1 LKFIHKV
8 RNTKRKTKF
17 DFFHCG
23 VVALFTSV
31 GSGVV
36 VALFTSVGSGGVVA
50 LFTSVGSGGVV
61 ALFTSVGSGGV
72 VALFTSVRS
81 GEFVIY
87 EHILPLSKN
96 SRIFCYSCQ

>member
-50 LFTSVGSGGVV
+50 LLVNRCHNSP
-61 ALFTSVGSGGV
+61 
-72 VALFTSVRS
+72 
-81 GEFVIY
+81 
-87 EHILPLSKN
+87 LPTEVK
-96 SRIFCYSCQ
+96 RATTPHFQQK

>member
-1 LKFIHKV
+1 MKFIHKV

-50 LFTSVGSGGVV
+50 LFTSV
-61 ALFTSVGSGGV
+61 
-72 VALFTSVRS
+72 RS

-87 EHILPLSKN
+87 EHILPLNKN